1 MRARGHTVDV
11 IAGANLP
18 RILVADVRL
27 APLLPQ
33 WGWVRE
39 RARQADV
46 VSLHG
51 PIPAF
56 SDFALLMTGR
66 DRAVP
71 PVAYLHHFDIRFRR
85 LGWAADMYASWH
97 RRLAERADG
106 IMVSTEAFARSFR
119 PRARDKMHVIP
130 FGVDS
135 SMLVERKRAA
145 EFTVLFVGQMRPY
158 KGIDVLLKAM
168 TKLPCVKLKIAG
180 HGFAGEQYRQMAR
193 ELGLTNVE
201 FLGTVSDEELWE
213 LYATSHVQVLPS
225 TEMEYFGLVLLEG
238 MLSGCVPVISDLP
251 GPVEVIGDVGKVV
264 PRFDARALARAI
276 QELAEDPADREARS
290 KRARARAAEF
300 TWDRCVDAHLALY
313 ERLAG

>member
-1 MRARGHTVDV
+1 
-11 IAGANLP
+11 
-18 RILVADVRL
+18 
-27 APLLPQ
+27 
-33 WGWVRE
+33 
-39 RARQADV
+39 
-46 VSLHG
+46 
-51 PIPAF
+51 
-56 SDFALLMTGR
+56 
-66 DRAVP
+66 
-71 PVAYLHHFDIRFRR
+71 
-85 LGWAADMYASWH
+85 MYAAWH

-106 IMVSTEAFARSFR
+106 IMVSTEAFASSFR
-119 PRARDKMHVIP
+119 PRARGKMHVIP

-135 SMLVERKRAA
+135 SMLVDRKRAD

-201 FLGTVSDEELWE
+201 FLGTVSDEELWD

-264 PRFDARALARAI
+264 PRFDARALAGAI
-276 QELAEDPADREARS
+276 QELAEDRGDREARS
-290 KRARARAAEF
+290 ERARARAAEF

-313 ERLAG
+313 ERLAR